1 MSAMIEKAPAQEARR
16 YRVDQRVGHR
26 IGQRIGHRIGHIS
39 PLSGT
44 AKNDFRPKLRQLA
57 AACAMTAC
65 AWQSA
70 HAADATPVAQQ
81 PAPAPSAD
89 DTGTTLPNILVVGD
103 TQHLP
108 QSFDQRYAST
118 QVLTRE
124 DLDRL
129 SPADPSITQ
138 ALATLPGVT
147 VAQSGGPGTLAS
159 VSIRGSSPEQVAVF
173 IDGIRIGS
181 ATTGTPEWADLPTD
195 AFDRVEV
202 ISGPAAA
209 SFGADAV
216 GGVVQIFTR
225 RASNQ
230 PNRTTV
236 SFGGGSNKTF
246 DTHLSTSGTV
256 PSSGPLAA
264 LGGLTYSLGLHDYNT
279 AGIDATKPW
288 AYGHEDGRNPYHA
301 QDVNGRLGYARDNWS
316 ISTFALYHQSDLS
329 YDNAGGNDRQR
340 DHQLTAGA
348 AFHLDIT
355 PFTQFDQ
362 SVGYATD
369 RQFIYS
375 IDPTIPT
382 DEFDSTRFSTST
394 SITHQETGHTLFG
407 QPLSGETK
415 LAYDFSRELAFL
427 PVEVPGGLPARNDS
441 AVSLHQSATLGD
453 VTLFLAGRHEI
464 IQGQSVNTGNAAL
477 SWAITPVYTARVSY
491 GNAFRLPTFN
501 DLYYPGYAN
510 PNLQPE
516 RSDTV
521 EAALDAN
528 TSFGTFTAAV
538 YDTRVH
544 DLITYDA
551 QTFLPVNVG
560 RAHVQ
565 GIDLSYKGT
574 LGKSTPVSLAVGIL
588 NPQDVTD
595 QTWLNRRPRQTVS
608 LSIDHTW
615 DEFHLH
621 ALSTGVS
628 LLYGGSTYDDQF
640 NTLYLPSYTTV
651 SLRASYKVNAHL
663 VLSASISNLFNRQYM
678 TTYGYNTLGR
688 TAFGKLTYTF

>member
-1 MSAMIEKAPAQEARR
+1 MS
-16 YRVDQRVGHR
+16 RVSRVASCQRAAKRPYGATL
-26 IGQRIGHRIGHIS
+26 QRLLIAS
-39 PLSGT
+39 AVSALT
-44 AKNDFRPKLRQLA
+44 LQA
-57 AACAMTAC
+57 
-65 AWQSA
+65 A
-70 HAADATPVAQQ
+70 HAADTSTSNSTSNANSTQ
-81 PAPAPSAD
+81 PDRTAAD
-89 DTGTTLPNILVVGD
+89 VTLPTVAVVGD

-129 SPADPSITQ
+129 SPIDPSITQ
-138 ALATLPGVT
+138 ALATLPGIT
-147 VAQSGGPGTLAS
+147 VSRNGGPGTYS
-159 VSIRGSSPEQVAVF
+159 TVSIRGSSGSQVAVF

-181 ATTGTPEWADLPTD
+181 VTTGQAEWADLPTS

-216 GGVVQIFTR
+216 GGVVQLFTR
-225 RASNQ
+225 HAANQ
-230 PNRTTV
+230 ANQTTL

-246 DTHLSTSGTV
+246 DTQIRTSGSV
-256 PSSGPLAA
+256 SSTGA
-264 LGGLTYSLGLHDYNT
+264 LSALSGLTYSAGLHDYNT
-279 AGIDATKPW
+279 AGIDATRPD

-301 QDVNGRLGYARDNWS
+301 QDLDARLGYAHDNWS
-316 ISTFALYHQSDLS
+316 VSTFALYHRSDLS
-329 YDNAGGNDRQR
+329 YDSAGGADRQL
-340 DHQLTAGA
+340 DHQLTTGV

-355 PFTQFDQ
+355 PNTQFDQ
-362 SVGYATD
+362 SFGYAND
-369 RQFIYS
+369 RQFLYAN
-375 IDPTIPT
+375 DPTIPT
-382 DEFDSTRFSTST
+382 DEIDSTRLSTST
-394 SITHQETGHTLFG
+394 SLTHQETGYTLFG

-415 LAYDFSRELAFL
+415 LGYDFTREQAYL
-427 PVEVPGGLPARNDS
+427 PIDIPSGVPARNDS
-441 AVSLHQSATLGD
+441 AVSLHQATTLGP
-453 VTLFLAGRHEI
+453 VTLFLAGRHEVV
-464 IQGQSVNTGNAAL
+464 QGQSINTGNAAL
-477 SWAITPVYTARVSY
+477 AWAINAVFTARVSY

-501 DLYYPGYAN
+501 DLYYPGFAN
-510 PNLQPE
+510 PNLLPE

-528 TSFGTFTAAV
+528 TAFGTFTAAV

-544 DLITYDA
+544 DLITYDSV
-551 QTFLPVNVG
+551 TFLPVNVG
-560 RAHVQ
+560 HAHIQ

-574 LGKSTPVSLAVGIL
+574 LWQTTQISAAVGIL

-608 LSIDHTW
+608 LSVDHAW

-640 NTLYLPSYTTV
+640 NTTYLPSYTTV
-651 SLRASYKVNAHL
+651 DLRASYKIDAHFS
-663 VLSASISNLFNRQYM
+663 VSASLSNLFDRQYM
-678 TTYGYNTLGR
+678 TAYGYNTLGR
-688 TAFGKLTYTF
+688 TAFGKLTYTY

>member
-1 MSAMIEKAPAQEARR
+1 MSTVMETASALEAPRRRDIGHSGLTPAAGGVKEARR
-16 YRVDQRVGHR
+16 TK
-26 IGQRIGHRIGHIS
+26 S
-39 PLSGT
+39 
-44 AKNDFRPKLRQLA
+44 RQLIA
-57 AACAMTAC
+57 ATAIAAC
-65 AWQSA
+65 AWQTA
-70 HAADATPVAQQ
+70 HAAGETPAAQPPQSAETATP
-81 PAPAPSAD
+81 
-89 DTGTTLPNILVVGD
+89 DTSSGTAETTLPNILVVGD
-103 TQHLP
+103 AQHLP

-124 DLDRL
+124 DLDRV
-129 SPADPSITQ
+129 DPSNPSIIE

-147 VAQSGGPGTLAS
+147 VSQSGGPGAVAS
-159 VSIRGSSPEQVAVF
+159 VSIRGSASNQVAVF
-173 IDGIRIGS
+173 IDGIRVGS
-181 ATTGTPEWADLPTD
+181 VTTGEAEWADLPTS

-216 GGVVQIFTR
+216 GGVVQLFTR
-225 RASNQ
+225 HASNL
-230 PNRTTV
+230 PNQTTV

-246 DTHLSTSGTV
+246 DTQLRTSGTV
-256 PSSGPLAA
+256 PSTGPLAA

-279 AGIDATKPW
+279 AGIDATQPW

-301 QDVNGRLGYARDNWS
+301 QDLDARLGYARDNWS
-316 ISTFALYHQSDLS
+316 ISTFALYHRSDLS
-329 YDNAGGNDRQR
+329 YDNAGGADRQR
-340 DHQLTAGA
+340 DYQLTTGV

-369 RQFIYS
+369 RQFIYAN
-375 IDPTIPT
+375 DPTIPT
-382 DEFDSTRFSTST
+382 DEFNSTRFSTST
-394 SITHQETGHTLFG
+394 SLTHQETGHTLFKL
-407 QPLSGETK
+407 PLSGETK
-415 LAYDFSRELAFL
+415 LAYDFSREQAFL
-427 PVEVPGGLPARNDS
+427 PVDVPSGLPTRNDS

-464 IQGQSVNTGNAAL
+464 VQGQSVNTGNAAL

-510 PNLQPE
+510 PDLQPE

-528 TSFGTFTAAV
+528 TSFGTFTTAI

-544 DLITYDA
+544 DLITYDS

-560 RAHVQ
+560 RAHIQ
-565 GIDLSYKGT
+565 GIDFSYKGT
-574 LGKSTPVSLAVGIL
+574 LGKSTPVSLAIGLL

-595 QTWLNRRPRQTVS
+595 QTWLNRRPRQTAS

-615 DEFHLH
+615 DEFNLH

-628 LLYGGSTYDDQF
+628 LLYNGSTWDDQF
-640 NTLYLPSYTTV
+640 NTLYLPSWMTV
-651 SLRASYKVNAHL
+651 SLRATYKVNSHL
-663 VLSASISNLFNRQYM
+663 ALSASIGNLFNRQYM
-678 TTYGYNTLGR
+678 TVYGYNTLGR

>member
-1 MSAMIEKAPAQEARR
+1 MKFRHFILTSALT
-16 YRVDQRVGHR
+16 V
-26 IGQRIGHRIGHIS
+26 S
-39 PLSGT
+39 
-44 AKNDFRPKLRQLA
+44 
-57 AACAMTAC
+57 
-65 AWQSA
+65 AWQVA
-70 HAADATPVAQQ
+70 QAADDSSLPQ
-81 PAPAPSAD
+81 PEQLPSAAM
-89 DTGTTLPNILVVGD
+89 LPNILVTGD

-118 QVLTRE
+118 QVLARA

-129 SPADPSITQ
+129 SPVDPSITQ

-147 VAQSGGPGTLAS
+147 ISQNGGPGSLAS
-159 VSIRGSSPEQVAVF
+159 VSIRGSSGSQVAVF
-173 IDGIRIGS
+173 IDGIRVGS
-181 ATTGTPEWADLPTD
+181 ATTGQAAWADLPTS

-216 GGVVQIFTR
+216 GGVVQLFTN
-225 RASNQ
+225 RAANQ
-230 PNRTTV
+230 PNQTTI
-236 SFGGGSNKTF
+236 STGGGSNKTF
-246 DTHLSTSGTV
+246 DTQVRTSGSI
-256 PSSGPLAA
+256 SSTGPLSA
-264 LGGLTYSLGLHDYNT
+264 LAGLTYSLGLHDYNT
-279 AGIDATKPW
+279 GGIDATQPW

-301 QDVNGRLGYARDNWS
+301 QDVDARLGYAHDNWS
-316 ISTFALYHQSDLS
+316 ISTFALYHRSDLS
-329 YDNAGGNDRQR
+329 YDNAGGDDRQL
-340 DHQLTAGA
+340 DHQLTTGV

-369 RQFIYS
+369 RQFLYAN
-375 IDPTIPT
+375 DPAIPT
-382 DEFDSTRFSTST
+382 DEIDSTRFSTST
-394 SITHQETGHTLFG
+394 SLTHQERGRSLFSL
-407 QPLSGETK
+407 PLSGETK
-415 LAYDFSRELAFL
+415 LAYDFTREQAFL
-427 PVEVPGGLPARNDS
+427 PVDIPTGVPTRNDS
-441 AVSLHQSATLGD
+441 AVSLHQSVTLGALT
-453 VTLFLAGRHEI
+453 VFLAGRHEI
-464 IQGQSVNTGNAAL
+464 IQGQSVNTGNVAVAY
-477 SWAITPVYTARVSY
+477 AITPVYTARISY

-521 EAALDAN
+521 EAALDAT

-544 DLITYDA
+544 DLITYDSV
-551 QTFLPVNVG
+551 TFLPVNVG
-560 RAHVQ
+560 HAHIQ
-565 GIDLSYKGT
+565 GIDLSYKGA
-574 LGKSTPVSLAVGIL
+574 LGNSTPVSLAIGIL

-608 LSIDHTW
+608 LNIDHTW

-640 NTLYLPSYTTV
+640 NATYLPSYTTV
-651 SLRASYKVNAHL
+651 ALRAAYKVNSHL
-663 VLSASISNLFNRQYM
+663 TVSANLSNLFNRQYV
-678 TTYGYNTLGR
+678 TAYGYNTLGR
-688 TAFGKLTYTF
+688 TAFGKLAYTF